1 MLFWCKLPGGSPALG
16 FLVGCWLGVSVN
28 PSRAVRSG
36 TCAWGW
42 SRAIHDG
49 MESSAPAAC

>member
-1 MLFWCKLPGGSPALG
+1 MLVWCKLPGGSPAIG